1 MQAKVIG
8 VEHAFSRRI
17 DAAWHGDSNCSGR
30 LAKLCLLAEHAR
42 HLRNRFRKRPRIRLL
57 FKAPR
62 DALYNREG
70 FVHNACGDVCS
81 ANIEADSIHDPF
93 PFSGLLSP
101 HRIAC
106 FPIELL

>member
-8 VEHAFSRRI
+8 VEHAFGRRI
-17 DAAWHGDSNCSGR
+17 DAARHGDPDRSGR
-30 LAKLCLLAEHAR
+30 LAKPCLLAKHAR

-62 DALYNREG
+62 DTLRNRKG

-93 PFSGLLSP
+93 PFFGLFIAPS
-101 HRIAC
+101 HRV
-106 FPIELL
+106 FSN